1 MFPVGTCGQQLDSVA
16 RQVMWREGLD
26 YAHGTGHGV
35 GSYLRVHEGPHR
47 IASHASVVPL
57 QAGMV
62 TSIEPGVY
70 LSGELGIRI
79 ENLYEVVEVEAHP
92 GFLRFQVLTLAPFA
106 IEPIDHGL
114 LSQAEAQWL
123 DEYQRAVRVALTPSL
138 EPDVAAWLLRQ
149 TLPNNMQF
157 RAE

>member
-1 MFPVGTCGQQLDSVA
+1 
-16 RQVMWREGLD
+16 
-26 YAHGTGHGV
+26 
-35 GSYLRVHEGPHR
+35 
-47 IASHASVVPL
+47 
-57 QAGMV
+57 MV

-79 ENLYEVVEVEAHP
+79 ENLYEVIEVEAHP
-92 GFLRFQVLTLAPFA
+92 GFLKFQVLTLAPFA
-106 IEPIDHGL
+106 IELIDRGL
-114 LSQAEAQWL
+114 LSPAETQWL
-123 DEYQRAVRVALTPSL
+123 DEYHWTVRGALAASL

>member
-1 MFPVGTCGQQLDSVA
+1 
-16 RQVMWREGLD
+16 
-26 YAHGTGHGV
+26 
-35 GSYLRVHEGPHR
+35 
-47 IASHASVVPL
+47 
-57 QAGMV
+57 MV

-70 LSGELGIRI
+70 LPNELGIRI

-92 GFLRFQVLTLAPFA
+92 GFLGFQVLTLVPFA
-106 IEPIDHGL
+106 IELIEHGL

-123 DEYQRAVRVALTPSL
+123 DEYHRTVRGALAPSL
-138 EPDVAAWLLRQ
+138 EPDVAAWLKRQ